1 MNGSL
6 LLSIEFVDRYPDL
19 VFVLDHVAKPRIR
32 DDAMEPWAELMRKM
46 AERPNVYCKLSG
58 MATEAA
64 WGNWT
69 KDQLIRFAEVALEA
83 FGPNRMMFGSDWP
96 VAKLAIDYQ
105 RWVSI
110 VADFLAQL
118 SEDEQSAVW
127 GGTAMK
133 AYNL

>member
-1 MNGSL
+1 
-6 LLSIEFVDRYPDL
+6 
-19 VFVLDHVAKPRIR
+19 
-32 DDAMEPWAELMRKM
+32 
-46 AERPNVYCKLSG
+46 
-58 MATEAA
+58 
-64 WGNWT
+64 
-69 KDQLIRFAEVALEA
+69 
-83 FGPNRMMFGSDWP
+83 MFGSDWP

-118 SEDEQSAVW
+118 SRDEQSAVW